1 VKALF
6 ILILAT
12 AIFGTAGYFT
22 YELFV
27 KPKVELQRE
36 RDAPPTPAPADP
48 TLPELKKSLALKEK
62 GQLIEA
68 RRALE
73 DFIEHFPE
81 STGIEQ
87 ARDALGD
94 VNTRIFLSPVPA
106 PEKQIYIV
114 KSGDVLNRVANRT
127 KTTAEL
133 IMKANNLQG
142 TMLRI
147 GQKLYTSPSNFSL
160 VISRKHS
167 KITVLNDG
175 KFFKQY
181 PIRQWPPALQSQK
194 KGPAPKQVG
203 KVLEKIAWL
212 DGNRVIFSDKGYADA
227 SHWINISIA
236 HCTLYGEPPEGADPK
251 TVSKP
256 PSGIAISPEAA
267 SELAAMLSRGNP
279 VTLE

>member
-6 ILILAT
+6 ILLLAC

-36 RDAPPTPAPADP
+36 KDAPPTPSPADP
-48 TLPELKKSLALKEK
+48 TLPELKKCLALKEK

-68 RRALE
+68 RHALE
-73 DFIEHFPE
+73 DFLDRFPE
-81 STGIEQ
+81 SSGLEQ
-87 ARDALGD
+87 AREALGE

-133 IMKANNLQG
+133 LMKANNLQG

-147 GQKLYTSPSNFSL
+147 GQKLYTSPANFSL
-160 VISRKHS
+160 VISRKRS
-167 KITVLNDG
+167 KITLLNDG
-175 KFFKQY
+175 RFFKQY
-181 PIRQWPPALQSQK
+181 PVRQWPLALQQTK
-194 KGPAPKQVG
+194 KGPVAKQAG

-227 SHWINISIA
+227 THWINLSIP
-236 HCTLYGEPPEGADPK
+236 HCTLYSEPPAGADPK

-267 SELAAMLSRGNP
+267 AELAAMLSRGNP